1 MHKNDPGAYTVELFQ
16 AEGRKRRSRREW
28 VTTTLIDAQRLA
40 NCWKRRTGGSA
51 VVKRCIDNTELRPE
65 RWGMK

>member
-28 VTTTLIDAQRLA
+28 VTGKFMRALSIA
-40 NCWKRRTGGSA
+40 NRWKRRTGGSA

-65 RWGMK
+65 RWEKK